1 MAESIKRQIMGI
13 RSKYCEPI
21 LELLAR
27 EGELYHGDLSEKLN
41 MSPSGL
47 NVIIKKMQECDPP
60 IIEILQIGKYKI
72 YTLPPSVK
80 EYMESRKETGGG
92 EESERSVPEEKEE
105 ETEIGEEPNVLLCLQ
120 HFADRAG
127 AQWKDTLNLLLQ
139 ERAYQ
144 ADAGIRRQFSLLMK
158 AVVFAGKYR
167 EEDYERLR
175 EFIQND
181 VLNQLLEEY
190 LDEVRECELHFSQ
203 LDQRLKRHITIQ

>member
-1 MAESIKRQIMGI
+1 MEDSIRRQIMGI

-80 EYMESRKETGGG
+80 EYMESRREAGGG
-92 EESERSVPEEKEE
+92 RGGSAEKTE
-105 ETEIGEEPNVLLCLQ
+105 ETVVDEEQNVLLSLQ
-120 HFADRAG
+120 HFADKAG
-127 AQWKDTLNLLLQ
+127 AQWKDMLNLLLQ
-139 ERAYQ
+139 DRAYE
-144 ADAGIRRQFSLLMK
+144 ADAGIRSQFAKLMR

-167 EEDYERLR
+167 EEDIERLK
-175 EFIQND
+175 EFIRND
-181 VLNQLLEEY
+181 VLNR
-190 LDEVRECELHFSQ
+190 LDRKSVV
-203 LDQRLKRHITIQ
+203 

>member
-1 MAESIKRQIMGI
+1 MEDSIRRQIMSI

-80 EYMESRKETGGG
+80 EYMESRREAGSGRGG
-92 EESERSVPEEKEE
+92 SAEKTE
-105 ETEIGEEPNVLLCLQ
+105 ETVVDKEQNVLLSLQ
-120 HFADRAG
+120 HFADKAG
-127 AQWKDTLNLLLQ
+127 AQWKDMLNLLLQ
-139 ERAYQ
+139 DRAYEG
-144 ADAGIRRQFSLLMK
+144 DAGIRSQFAELMR

-167 EEDYERLR
+167 EEDIERLK
-175 EFIQND
+175 EFIRND
-181 VLNQLLEEY
+181 VLNRLLEEY
-190 LDEVRECELHFSQ
+190 LEEVRECERHFAG
-203 LDQRLKRHITIQ
+203 LDERLRRHVIIQ